1 MNGAPSTVDYASDS
15 SADAYGETIDDAWS
29 GGFVCGL
36 LTARFYALRHT
47 GSDAFYQSPA
57 PTEVPGTVL
66 ALMSAMCRGAID
78 EHLFRT
84 SWRALDVYLTADS
97 ISDLHD
103 ALRAGGGSRV
113 Q

>member
-1 MNGAPSTVDYASDS
+1 MSGASSAADSASGSSSDS
-15 SADAYGETIDDAWS
+15 PGETIDDAWA

-36 LTARFYALRHT
+36 LTARFYALRHPDA
-47 GSDAFYQSPA
+47 DAFYHLPA
-57 PTEVPGTVL
+57 PSEVPGIVL

-78 EHLFRT
+78 ERLFGT
-84 SWRALDVYLTADS
+84 SWRALDVYLTSDS

-103 ALRAGGGSRV
+103 ALRVGGGIRV